1 MDFAYQGFGD
11 GLEQDAAGLRLFCEQ
26 VPEMFV
32 ATSYSKNFGL
42 YQDRVGALTVV
53 TGSADRAET
62 VLSQLKICVR
72 TSFSNPPAHGSA
84 LVTCILS
91 DEGLRDD
98 WLAEL
103 TQMRERINGM
113 RQTLVE
119 GLKRHGGS
127 QDFSFITRQKGMFS
141 FSGLDPKQVER
152 LREEHA
158 VYIVGSGRI
167 NVAGV
172 TPDNVDA
179 LCRAVVSV
187 L

>member
-1 MDFAYQGFGD
+1 
-11 GLEQDAAGLRLFCEQ
+11 
-26 VPEMFV
+26 
-32 ATSYSKNFGL
+32 
-42 YQDRVGALTVV
+42 
-53 TGSADRAET
+53 
-62 VLSQLKICVR
+62 
-72 TSFSNPPAHGSA
+72 
-84 LVTCILS
+84 
-91 DEGLRDD
+91 
-98 WLAEL
+98 
-103 TQMRERINGM
+103 
-113 RQTLVE
+113 
-119 GLKRHGGS
+119 
-127 QDFSFITRQKGMFS
+127 MFS